1 MGGTTPLPVDGQGRY
16 PPSEELITNA
26 HQRADI
32 AATAAGSKKGDD
44 IVVLDVGDI
53 IAITDVFVI
62 ASGTNRRQ
70 VRTIV
75 EEVERQI
82 TDRTGFKPG
91 SVEGLAD
98 ASWVLLDY
106 GDLVVHVFL
115 DETRAYYDLERLW
128 ADAPRLT
135 WDPGRQDEAVS

>member
-16 PPSEELITNA
+16 PSSEELITNA

-91 SVEGLAD
+91 SVEGLDD

>member
-1 MGGTTPLPVDGQGRY
+1 LPVDGQGSH
-16 PPSEELITNA
+16 PTTEELTTDA

-32 AATAAGSKKGDD
+32 AATAAESKKGDD
-44 IVVLDVGDI
+44 IMVLDVGDI

-82 TDRTGFKPG
+82 DDRTGIKPG
-91 SVEGLAD
+91 SVEGLDD

-115 DETRAYYDLERLW
+115 EETRAYYDLERLW
-128 ADAPRLT
+128 SDAPRLSWEPT
-135 WDPGRQDEAVS
+135 RQDEAVS

>member
-1 MGGTTPLPVDGQGRY
+1 LPVDGQGRY

-91 SVEGLAD
+91 SVEGLDD